1 MSSNDAL
8 DRRANAPASASGEG
22 PVVAGELRRALD
34 GLRRDIRTRF
44 PAERA
49 PRADARGAELE
60 RLFERARRR
69 IGTLGMSE
77 HSAET
82 DEFGMDHEALRRV
95 APVLDFLYER
105 YWRVA
110 LDGLERLP
118 RDRPC
123 VLVANRAGLVPWDG
137 LMLAHALAHERPAA
151 PRPRFLVAD
160 AGLRW
165 PFVQATI
172 AQLGGV
178 RACPENAL
186 RLLASGRSVIA
197 FPEGA
202 QASAKTWRDRYQ
214 LARFEA
220 GGAVG
225 LALASGAPL
234 VPVGIVGAE
243 EVHPLLLKLEGP
255 ARRVGLPF
263 VPVTPTFPL
272 LGVLGL
278 LPLPSKWWV
287 RFGEPVSL
295 AHLGDAADERA
306 VARED
311 EALRARIEELIRIAL
326 LERESIWS

>member
-1 MSSNDAL
+1 MADDAR
-8 DRRANAPASASGEG
+8 DPRKAGPAAKAGEA
-22 PVVAGELRRALD
+22 PVVTDELRRALE
-34 GLRRDIRTRF
+34 GLRSDIRTRLVKD
-44 PAERA
+44 RS
-49 PRADARGAELE
+49 DATASPGAELE
-60 RLFERARRR
+60 QLFHRTRRR

-95 APVLDFLYER
+95 GPVLDFLYER
-105 YWRVA
+105 YWRLA
-110 LDGLERLP
+110 LEGLEHLP
-118 RDRPC
+118 QDEPC

-137 LMLAHALAHERPAA
+137 LMLAHALARTQPAA

-178 RACPENAL
+178 RACPENAM

-202 QASAKTWRDRYQ
+202 QGSVKAWRDRYQ
-214 LARFEA
+214 LARFEP
-220 GGAVG
+220 GGAVA

-278 LPLPSKWWV
+278 LPLPSKWTV
-287 RFGEPVSL
+287 RLGEPIPL
-295 AHLGDAADERA
+295 AHLDASDERA

-311 EALRARIEELIRIAL
+311 EALRERIDALVQAVL